1 MQDVPARRGSGGAL
15 STTHRAGA
23 EAAAELIARSA
34 SAHTRRV
41 YASALGLLAAWL
53 DGRRLDDASLAAYLG
68 YLHQAGR
75 APATAALAV
84 AAVRRAARD
93 AGEEPPA
100 GPLTRQGLEG
110 FRRSAA
116 ADAPARRGQARGLTA
131 EECAAVLATCGRPR
145 RTGRRPRA
153 RRDGRARWRRRR
165 HRPPLEDE
173 SGRRSSRRPAPGRR
187 LRGRHPP
194 PAGGDRAGTRRFY
207 RRSQRRPGE
216 PPVCGRLRRG
226 RPRGPQNLA
235 RGPRGTR
242 RRAHRPRGRHLR
254 RPARRRLE
262 GRQHGGP
269 LRRLGRHPGRRRQPL
284 HAMKKIRRGRPVT
297 TWGARS
303 GRRPGGRRERG
314 RRWPGRNPRG
324 CDGRLS
330 RSGSLSCSLRG
341 VGSMLDWAN
350 EGYGSCRE

>member
-23 EAAAELIARSA
+23 VAAAELIARSA

-187 LRGRHPP
+187 LRGRGPSQAATAP
-194 PAGGDRAGTRRFY
+194 EPGDSVIGLGVDQVNRRFAAACAAA
-207 RRSQRRPGE
+207 G
-216 PPVCGRLRRG
+216 
-226 RPRGPQNLA
+226 
-235 RGPRGTR
+235 
-242 RRAHRPRGRHLR
+242 
-254 RPARRRLE
+254 LE
-262 GRQHGGP
+262 GRRTSHGGRVG
-269 LRRLGRHPGRRRQPL
+269 LAVELTARGAAT
-284 HAMKKIRRGRPVT
+284 HAVQLVFGLTSRPPS
-297 TWGARS
+297 GAS
-303 GRRPGGRRERG
+303 I
-314 RRWPGRNPRG
+314 
-324 CDGRLS
+324 LA
-330 RSGSLSCSLRG
+330 GSVR
-341 VGSMLDWAN
+341 
-350 EGYGSCRE
+350 

>member
-1 MQDVPARRGSGGAL
+1 MAPAVRSRPRTAPARRLRPS
-15 STTHRAGA
+15 SS
-23 EAAAELIARSA
+23 RSA

-165 HRPPLEDE
+165 HRPPFEDE

-235 RGPRGTR
+235 RRPRGTR

-269 LRRLGRHPGRRRQPL
+269 LRRLGRHPGD
-284 HAMKKIRRGRPVT
+284 HVGRSKWKTAWWAARTRPAL
-297 TWGARS
+297 ARS
-303 GRRPGGRRERG
+303 KPSWMRRTLIAFGFVVLFVA
-314 RRWPGRNPRG
+314 G
-324 CDGRLS
+324 CGFY
-330 RSGSLSCSLRG
+330 
-341 VGSMLDWAN
+341 VGLG
-350 EGYGSCRE
+350 E